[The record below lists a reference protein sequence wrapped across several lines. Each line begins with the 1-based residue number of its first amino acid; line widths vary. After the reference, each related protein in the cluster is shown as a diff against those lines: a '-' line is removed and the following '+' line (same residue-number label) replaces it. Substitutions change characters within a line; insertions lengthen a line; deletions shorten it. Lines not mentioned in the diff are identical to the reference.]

1 MTTTEKEN
9 QSPSRRILGLNA
21 RTTLRAKPSSMQD
34 DPTSV
39 ETTKGGTV
47 VVVSRGKAAAKTNKL
62 HQSSKL
68 VENERKKRLEDL
80 KTAKNDLDHPVSQTR
95 YKQEIGIK
103 IEEDNVVAQEQ
114 GNDLANEQAVED
126 FANAESDNDTNQPV
140 LAESDEN
147 RKQEQ
152 ELQITV
158 GVTGEPESKRISIA
172 SRGREIKNLN
182 YLKSKKEIE
191 VSNREKESALAEKQI
206 ELQEN
211 KLSTASLRKQKE
223 KTIVSTNGNEKILL
237 EEEQEAE
244 SSTKNKK
251 AVKYFNKYNPTA
263 NRKLSA
269 SQIAQFDTD
278 DTSDIEDSRRSRG
291 VKKAKK
297 QSIYAP
303 AAEKIVRE
311 VEISETITV
320 QELANRMAVKGTD
333 VIKALIKLGVMANLN
348 QIIDADTAEMII
360 EEFGHKSTRVSIG
373 ETIKNLLAEPEEN
386 LENMEH
392 RPPVVT
398 IMGHVDHG
406 KTSLLD
412 ALHSTDVTAGEH
424 GGITQHI
431 GAYHVT
437 LANGKSITFLDTPG
451 HEAFTAMRMRGA
463 QVTDIVVL
471 VVAANDGIKA
481 QTIEAISHAK
491 AANVPI
497 IVAVNKMDLPDAN
510 FDAVK
515 TSLFSHD
522 LVPDDMGGDVIV
534 IGVSAQK
541 GLGLDKLEEAILMQ
555 AELLDLK
562 ANPNRFARG
571 RVIESKIDKNKGV
584 SVTFL
589 VQKGTLRVGD
599 IVVAGTH
606 FGRIKA
612 MIDDKGKNLKQA
624 IPSMPVEILGLS
636 GVPTSGDEFAV
647 MKEERDAR
655 AIAELKATQ
664 ERENRMALATKPS
677 VTLEQL
683 FANAKNSVKEL
694 KIIVKADVKGSVEA
708 IVQSLQKI
716 ENKEVVLRVLLQ
728 VVGGVSESDVMLA
741 AASNAI
747 IIGFN
752 VRATPQVKQIAEK
765 LGVDIRYYSIIYNLI
780 DDVKN
785 AMSGLL
791 SPITKENILGSVSI
805 RQVFEVSKI
814 GKIAGCY
821 VTEGLVKRGSH
832 IRVLRDSIVIH
843 DGKMKSLRRAKD
855 DVREVKQG
863 FECGIV
869 LESYHDIKEGDVLE
883 VYEMVQEKQ
892 QL

>member
-1 MTTTEKEN
+1 M
-9 QSPSRRILGLNA
+9 PRRILGLTA
-21 RTTLRAKPSSMQD
+21 G
-34 DPTSV
+34 TSRPKVNPGQEEVSNV

-47 VVVSRGKAAAKTNKL
+47 VVVSRGKAAVNTNNTVHQDYKL
-62 HQSSKL
+62 AES
-68 VENERKKRLEDL
+68 ERKKRLADL
-80 KTAKNDLDHPVSQTR
+80 KTTKENADNPIAPTR
-95 YKQEIGIK
+95 YKQELGMK
-103 IEEDNVVAQEQ
+103 TEENNTQQESVEPELAPDL
-114 GNDLANEQAVED
+114 NDSPPLITNPISNQDTVISNEQ
-126 FANAESDNDTNQPV
+126 DTY
-140 LAESDEN
+140 
-147 RKQEQ
+147 
-152 ELQITV
+152 ITTSEPTIRRINIATR
-158 GVTGEPESKRISIA
+158 GGEIR
-172 SRGREIKNLN
+172 NLN
-182 YLKSKKEIE
+182 YVKSNKEIE
-191 VSNREKESALAEKQI
+191 ISNREKERAAAEKPVS
-206 ELQEN
+206 LQEN
-211 KLSTASLRKQKE
+211 KLSTVSLRKQQQKSAVSSNIND
-223 KTIVSTNGNEKILL
+223 KPIVDEEPEIETN
-237 EEEQEAE
+237 
-244 SSTKNKK
+244 TKNKK
-251 AVKYFNKYNPTA
+251 APKYFNKQHPTA
-263 NRKLSA
+263 HKKLSA

-278 DTSDIEDSRRSRG
+278 DTSDMEEGRRGRL
-291 VKKAKK
+291 VRKAKK
-297 QSIYAP
+297 QRSYAQTM
-303 AAEKIVRE
+303 EKITRE
-311 VEISETITV
+311 VEIAETIAV

-333 VIKALIKLGVMANLN
+333 VIKSLMKLGVMASLN

-360 EEFGHKSTRVSIG
+360 EEFGHKCRRISID
-373 ETIKNLLAEPEEN
+373 ETIRGLLAESEEQTQN
-386 LENMEH
+386 LQH

-481 QTIEAISHAK
+481 QTVEAIGHAK

-497 IVAVNKMDLPDAN
+497 IVAVNKMDLADAN

-515 TSLFSHD
+515 TSLFSHE

-555 AELLDLK
+555 AELLDLR
-562 ANPNRFARG
+562 ANPNRMARG

-589 VQKGTLRVGD
+589 VQKGTLKVGD
-599 IVVAGTH
+599 IVVAGNH

-612 MIDDKGKNLKQA
+612 MIDDKGQHLKHA
-624 IPSMPVEILGLS
+624 TPSMPVEILGLG
-636 GVPTSGDEFAV
+636 GVPASGDEFTV
-647 MKEERDAR
+647 MKEEKDAR
-655 AIAELKATQ
+655 AIAELRFNQ
-664 ERENRMALATKPS
+664 ERENRMALAAKPA

-683 FANAKNSVKEL
+683 FANAKSGVKEL
-694 KIIVKADVKGSVEA
+694 KLIIKADVKGSVEA
-708 IVQSLQKI
+708 IVQSLQKL
-716 ENKEVVLRVLLQ
+716 ETKEVNLRILLQ
-728 VVGGVSESDVMLA
+728 VVGGVTESDVMLA
-741 AASNAI
+741 AASRAI

-780 DDVKN
+780 DEVKN

-791 SPITKENILGSVSI
+791 SPIIKENVTGYVSI
-805 RQVFEVSKI
+805 RRIFEVNKM

-821 VTEGLVKRGSH
+821 VTEGLVKRGAH
-832 IRVLRDSIVIH
+832 VRVLRDSIVIH
-843 DGKMKSLRRAKD
+843 DGKLKSLRRAKD
-855 DVREVKQG
+855 DTREVKHG

-869 LESYHDIKEGDVLE
+869 LESYNDIREGDMLE
-883 VYEMVQEKQ
+883 VYEMVEEKQ
-892 QL
+892 HL